1 MPLERRIA
9 VPVTF
14 NGNELLQLI
23 HELVSIPS
31 PSGFTDRIIAHIR
44 DKLESVGIAC
54 TQNRKGGLI
63 ATLPGKNQAEQRMLS
78 AHVDTLGAM
87 VKEIKSSGRLRL
99 ALIGGSQWAHLEGEY
114 CQIFT
119 ASGESYSGTILMHQ
133 TSVHVYKDAGK
144 AERSQENMEVR
155 LDAKVSSAED
165 VERLG
170 IQVGD
175 FVAFDPR
182 TEILPNGFIKSRH
195 LDDKAGAGV
204 LLYLLQE
211 IQENQLEL
219 PYTTHV
225 LFSNYEEIGHGG
237 SSSIPPEVVEYL
249 VVDMGVIGDGQ
260 KGDEYSVSICAMD
273 SSGPYDL
280 RLRQHLVELAQEYQL
295 GYKLDIFPFYASDAS
310 AALRA
315 GHDLVHGLVG
325 PGIDA
330 SHAFERTHVDAL
342 INTAKLVYHYLFS
355 PMC

>member
-1 MPLERRIA
+1 
-9 VPVTF
+9 
-14 NGNELLQLI
+14 
-23 HELVSIPS
+23 
-31 PSGFTDRIIAHIR
+31 
-44 DKLESVGIAC
+44 
-54 TQNRKGGLI
+54 
-63 ATLPGKNQAEQRMLS
+63 
-78 AHVDTLGAM
+78 
-87 VKEIKSSGRLRL
+87 
-99 ALIGGSQWAHLEGEY
+99 
-114 CQIFT
+114 
-119 ASGESYSGTILMHQ
+119 MHQ

-237 SSSIPPEVVEYL
+237 SSSIP
-249 VVDMGVIGDGQ
+249 
-260 KGDEYSVSICAMD
+260 
-273 SSGPYDL
+273 L
-280 RLRQHLVELAQEYQL
+280 RLWNTWWW
-295 GYKLDIFPFYASDAS
+295 IW
-310 AALRA
+310 
-315 GHDLVHGLVG
+315 GHRRWAEG
-325 PGIDA
+325 
-330 SHAFERTHVDAL
+330 R
-342 INTAKLVYHYLFS
+342 
-355 PMC
+355 